1 MKILKYSFVVL
12 VYLLA
17 QQPLFSADNLPIDSE
32 SEDEDVAMVDA
43 ITETL
48 HEAVMKGDLDRV
60 RELVG
65 QGADIEARAGDFDC
79 PALHTAVS
87 NGHMEIA
94 RYLVDEC
101 AAHIEATGGDYDY
114 TPLHLAVYH
123 NQLPIARLLLLRGA
137 NVYALDNE
145 GRDLRVQLEEA
156 IRDRIYHDA
165 DVDTMRAWLDEV
177 LLLEGELDD

>member
-1 MKILKYSFVVL
+1 MKVIKYSFVVL
-12 VYLLA
+12 VCLFA
-17 QQPLFSADNLPIDSE
+17 QQSLFSLNNPPIDSE
-32 SEDEDVAMVDA
+32 PEDEDVVMVDA
-43 ITETL
+43 HALAL
-48 HEAVMKGDLDRV
+48 HEAVVTGELDRV
-60 RELVG
+60 QELVG
-65 QGADIEARAGDFDC
+65 EGADIEARAGAFDC

-87 NGHMEIA
+87 NGHLEIA

-156 IRDRIYHDA
+156 IRDGIYHDA
-165 DVDTMRAWLDEV
+165 DVDTMRAWLNQV
-177 LLLEGELDD
+177 LPLEEEPED